1 MSRVLSG
8 WVHVDAEAA
17 HGVVQVIYTKV
28 EAPVDG
34 NFSFVS
40 QLYLSLYRSSCCCN
54 IELVVRSR
62 KRKGYCNLC
71 AS

>member
-1 MSRVLSG
+1 MIMSRVLSG

-34 NFSFVS
+34 NFSFESAIFVP
-40 QLYLSLYRSSCCCN
+40 RSSSCN